1 MMKVK
6 KIKHPKK
13 VYCYEYTQ
21 ERLRDYGKKH
31 YTKNKK
37 KIQKNNSQLLTCP
50 KCYSKVS
57 KINMSRHK
65 RTKKCLNFC
74 VDRHCD
80 DRAVVH

>member
-1 MMKVK
+1 MRVK

-50 KCYSKVS
+50 K
-57 KINMSRHK
+57 
-65 RTKKCLNFC
+65 
-74 VDRHCD
+74 
-80 DRAVVH
+80 